1 MFYGCG
7 NLTSLDL
14 SKWNVENVTKV
25 AHMFSDCYKLESIDL
40 TGWNTKSLTCMDAMF
55 DHCTSLKV
63 IDMSNFTTDK
73 VKEFSQLFEA
83 CWSLEKI
90 IGLEKWNTQSGQDF
104 SEMFNQCYAL
114 KELDLSTFVTVQSDR
129 AYITYYPWTNNMFHS
144 FLSGCNS
151 LEKIT
156 FGPSFSFDGNGTAPA
171 DCVCKIPAATNV
183 EGWDGKWYTADGT
196 GYLPSEIPEE
206 TAATYYAVKPV
217 NP

>member
-1 MFYGCG
+1 
-7 NLTSLDL
+7 
-14 SKWNVENVTKV
+14 
-25 AHMFSDCYKLESIDL
+25 
-40 TGWNTKSLTCMDAMF
+40 
-55 DHCTSLKV
+55 
-63 IDMSNFTTDK
+63 
-73 VKEFSQLFEA
+73 
-83 CWSLEKI
+83 
-90 IGLEKWNTQSGQDF
+90 
-104 SEMFNQCYAL
+104 MFNQCYAL

-206 TAATYYAVKPV
+206 TAATYYAVKPI